1 MESDLIFGLICS
13 LALIGILIF
22 FILFYANLYRK
33 KQKYYKKEHDQFNET
48 ILKTEIEIRETT
60 LNNVSRELHDNLGQ
74 LVALLNINLSLI
86 QPKEANDAKKI
97 EDSKIIVKQLISD
110 IKTIATNLKSENTTR
125 VGLSQLIENDL
136 NKFRKL
142 TDIEVEIIGLE
153 NMPLINNDRS
163 SFLYRIYQE
172 IVSNILKHAQANKIT
187 LSFSTTGNK
196 HRLSIADNGI
206 GFLPSERQKTGNGLD
221 NINERCNFIG
231 AEMELNSV
239 PNKGTEVIIIF

>member
-1 MESDLIFGLICS
+1 M
-13 LALIGILIF
+13 
-22 FILFYANLYRK
+22 
-33 KQKYYKKEHDQFNET
+33 
-48 ILKTEIEIRETT
+48 KTEIEIRETT

-206 GFLPSERQKTGNGLD
+206 GFLPSERQKQETD
-221 NINERCNFIG
+221 
-231 AEMELNSV
+231 
-239 PNKGTEVIIIF
+239 